1 MRSVQGSPTE
11 LFAHALDSHRLAV
24 DTDPTQSTPL
34 VVTLPTAGLTRSLL
48 DAAADDPPVST
59 ALVVARGLVEDLSD
73 GARTRLAEIQAA
85 AAGVR
90 VASVSNPVVA
100 TPQWTLTLDT
110 AVSQPVGQVVTD
122 DVYDCYREIWERADP
137 ATIEFPP
144 RSSLVETVA
153 RRLGDTAAE
162 IVDRELDRT
171 ARGTRGLDLASLLL
185 WAGAVEETTAPAVID
200 LLEETDVVSHQAV
213 ERRLSRLETEELL
226 QTLPHH
232 DGTPGRPSRQLS
244 VAVEL
249 DDPAEPPDW
258 VLAALT

>member
-24 DTDPTQSTPL
+24 DTEQSTPV
-34 VVTLPTAGLTRSLL
+34 VVTLPTTGLTRSFL
-48 DAAADDPPVST
+48 DAAGDDPPAST
-59 ALVVARGLVEDLSD
+59 ALVVARGLVDGLSD
-73 GARTRLAEIQAA
+73 GDRSRLAEIQASA
-85 AAGVR
+85 TGVR
-90 VASVSNPVVA
+90 AASVSNPVVA
-100 TPQWTLTLDT
+100 TPEWTLTVDT
-110 AVSQPVGQVVTD
+110 AVSQPVAQLTTD
-122 DVYDCYREIWERADP
+122 DVYDCYREVWERAQP
-137 ATIEFPP
+137 AGVEFPR
-144 RSSLVETVA
+144 RSRLVERVA
-153 RRLGDTAAE
+153 RRVGDVAAE

-185 WAGAVEETTAPAVID
+185 WAGAVEETTAPTVIE
-200 LLEETDVVSHQAV
+200 LLEETGVVSHQAV

-226 QTLPHH
+226 QTFPRH

-244 VAVEL
+244 VAVDL